1 LCRLVGGSGTPSGGP
16 PSYPHG
22 QSLTPNPLPSM
33 HGGSGLGDT
42 VPVPS
47 VGSPASAAPSPLPNP
62 HSQPASVPPADQ
74 TMPTLSPHPPTSNS
88 GAGHPQPA
96 TPSESQEKVTP
107 AATPSDLNGPK
118 SVSSVSNQV
127 GRVKFCFQS
136 RLLVF
141 SLVSVNL

>member
-1 LCRLVGGSGTPSGGP
+1 
-16 PSYPHG
+16 
-22 QSLTPNPLPSM
+22 M

-136 RLLVF
+136 RILVF
-141 SLVSVNL
+141 TLVSLNL